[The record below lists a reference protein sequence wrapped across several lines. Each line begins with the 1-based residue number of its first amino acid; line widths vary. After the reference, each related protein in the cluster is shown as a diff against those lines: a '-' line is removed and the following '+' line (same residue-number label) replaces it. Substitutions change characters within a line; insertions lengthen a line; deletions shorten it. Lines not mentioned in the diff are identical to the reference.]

1 MRNKREFMNVRVLLL
16 AGSVCCSVFNISAD
30 DWPQFRGPKRDG
42 ISKETGLLKEWPAEG
57 PKLVWQN
64 KEVTE
69 GWGAPSIAND
79 IVYLVGN
86 RGIEEESV
94 TAFKTSDGSKIW
106 STKIGVVGKPNQQ
119 PKYPGARSTATIEGG
134 SAYALGSDGD
144 LVALDATKGAIKW
157 KKNLRTDFGGES
169 GTWAYSE
176 SPLID
181 GETLVVA
188 PGKATATVV
197 ALNKNT
203 GAEIWRCAIPEGDL
217 AAYASAIVVDY
228 GGIKQYVHVLQNGI
242 VGIDAKNGKL
252 LWRYTRA
259 GKGSPAN
266 IPTPVARD
274 GIIYTAG
281 ARTGAGA
288 VKLKVVEGDKVSA
301 EEIYFDTKLP
311 AAIGGAVLVG
321 DTLYGTTANAL
332 QAVEFETGK
341 VKWTEE
347 KPGAPGAVIYADG
360 HLIIHG
366 ENGQVALINVSG
378 GAYQEKGRFT
388 PKDATPHSGM
398 LKSWAYP
405 ALANGRLYLH
415 DGNSLWCYQIK

>member
-1 MRNKREFMNVRVLLL
+1 MTTRVLML
-16 AGSVCCSVFNISAD
+16 AGLVCVLGFNVSAD

-64 KEVTE
+64 KDVAA
-69 GWGAPSIAND
+69 GWGAASIVKD

-86 RGIEEESV
+86 RGVEEESV
-94 TAFKTSDGSKIW
+94 TAYKAGDGSKLW
-106 STKIGVVGKPNQQ
+106 STKIGPVGKPNQQ
-119 PKYPGARSTATIEGG
+119 PKYPGARSTATIDGG
-134 SAYALGSDGD
+134 VAYVLGSDGD
-144 LVALDATKGAIKW
+144 LVALDAAKGDVKW
-157 KKNLRTDFGGES
+157 KKNLRTDFGGDS
-169 GTWAYSE
+169 GVWAYAE

-321 DTLYGTTANAL
+321 DVLYGSSGAGL

-341 VKWTEE
+341 VKWLKED
-347 KPGAPGAVIYADG
+347 KGIAPGALLYADG
-360 HLIIHG
+360 HLILYG
-366 ENGQVALINVSG
+366 EDGDVALVEANG
-378 GAYQEKGRFT
+378 GEFKQKGRFR
-388 PKDATPHSGM
+388 PAGAEKHSGM

-405 ALANGRLYLH
+405 ALSNGRLYLH
-415 DGNSLWCYQIK
+415 DGNSLWCYQVK